1 MTSLYKAPDTNF
13 WSTTLNGA
21 INSSVDAV
29 TLNSVTDL
37 NYPGFLV
44 IDREDGNGNATPT
57 LREVIYFTGIT
68 GSGLTGVTRG
78 ADGST
83 ARSHNDG
90 ALVEAVMTVGMWTDF
105 RTTFLVG
112 HNTDGTHDWDGWSD
126 PSQTWTRTGDH
137 TFTIATDVTAQ
148 YPKGTKIRYKQGGA
162 YEYGV
167 VISATYSDP
176 NTTVTLATNTD
187 YAMAVGAITDN
198 CYSYAATPQ
207 GFPNLFNYTPVFD
220 GFSSDPTGVTAT
232 FAITGRLCS
241 VNMQMTGDGTS
252 NSANFN
258 ISLPVA
264 TTYAVA
270 TAISSTWSYAKDNG
284 SVLTAGGPIAKTG
297 SNFRLD
303 KAFGATSGWTASGA
317 KRANFQAFYFI

>member
-1 MTSLYKAPDTNF
+1 MGFLQTKNNAKSTSTGLDNTDDPVTFSVGSGDGAKFPDT
-13 WSTTLNGA
+13 
-21 INSSVDAV
+21 
-29 TLNSVTDL
+29 
-37 NYPGFLV
+37 
-44 IDREDGNGNATPT
+44 
-57 LREVIYFTGIT
+57 
-68 GSGLTGVTRG
+68 
-78 ADGST
+78 ADGSFRVTVWST
-83 ARSHNDG
+83 AYADPGDDTNMEILEVTSRSTDSLTATRAQESTAKVAHSGTVNV
-90 ALVEAVMTVGMWTDF
+90 ALLSTSGLREETISALKT
-105 RTTFLVG
+105 
-112 HNTDGTHDWDGWSD
+112 GWN
-126 PSQTWTRTGDH
+126 PAKTWTRTGNH
-137 TFTIATDVTAQ
+137 TFTITGDVTAQ